1 MARLMKCF
9 LLIFVAGACA
19 TSPAR
24 DDSTERNFVFDRAFM
39 LNGDRIDSL
48 NSLINDLEE
57 KVGSQIMI
65 WTQSSLDGASID
77 SVSLQTASDLGV
89 GRASHNDGVLIFIA
103 EAERQA
109 RIEVGL
115 GLENIIPDETAARLL
130 REDLAPNFRSGKYG
144 LGLYLVV
151 EKISRLI
158 QDNSN
163 LVGSKPQYRQRF
175 DSIRSNAKNVNDSLS
190 LHCATIRDTLTNKKI
205 YRNVDTNP
213 TIDGDLSSLMGEI
226 GKMKIS
232 KDPDID

>member
-24 DDSTERNFVFDRAFM
+24 DDSNERNFVFDHAYM
-39 LNGDRIDSL
+39 LNGDQVDSL
-48 NSLINDLEE
+48 NFLINDLEK
-57 KVGSQIMI
+57 KVGSQIVI
-65 WTQSSLDGASID
+65 WTQTSLDGASID
-77 SVSLQTASDLGV
+77 SVSLHTANDLGV
-89 GRASHNDGVLIFIA
+89 GRASHDDGVLIFIA

-115 GLENIIPDETAARLL
+115 GLENIISDETAARLL

-151 EKISRLI
+151 EKISKLI

-163 LVGSKPQYRQRF
+163 LVGSKPQYRQRI
-175 DSIRSNAKNVNDSLS
+175 DSIKN
-190 LHCATIRDTLTNKKI
+190 TTK
-205 YRNVDTNP
+205 
-213 TIDGDLSSLMGEI
+213 
-226 GKMKIS
+226 
-232 KDPDID
+232 